1 MKISDSWKPL
11 SASLDPPSGYESDNE
26 ETPSCL
32 LNLDS
37 RGMKCI
43 MIFMMKY
50 LDSVF

>member
-26 ETPSCL
+26 EIPNYL

-37 RGMKCI
+37 RGMI
-43 MIFMMKY
+43 YVINTFY
-50 LDSVF
+50 PTRH